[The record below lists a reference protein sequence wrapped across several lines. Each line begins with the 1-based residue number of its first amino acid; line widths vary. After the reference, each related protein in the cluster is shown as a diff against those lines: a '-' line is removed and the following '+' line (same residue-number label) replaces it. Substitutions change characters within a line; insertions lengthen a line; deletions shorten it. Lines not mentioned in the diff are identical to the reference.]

1 MVSSARVLLSPLA
14 YFQGNAHRLV
24 LVNGLFCTCR
34 QGGRHPKLGC
44 VTSRGPLRSLR
55 RSSLRSAAAV
65 AGVIVVSVVAGSGIG
80 TNGTNASA
88 VTAVV
93 TLVPPTTAATSAAN
107 AVATE
112 GVAVLGAVEERVT
125 TTAPTTAVPTTTT
138 ALATTTS
145 AAPAATTSTTTTSTS
160 TTSTSTTSTV
170 TPTTTV
176 AAPLTNEQIGAEAE
190 AILNYP
196 WRDKFPG
203 WTLVWD
209 DARDGVRALTFPDRK
224 VVEMY
229 IRPGDDPAYLARVL
243 AHEFGHVADLELNSD
258 ADRTVWR
265 EARGIADN
273 VYWWP
278 QGNSY
283 DFDTGAGDFAEGFA
297 ALLVGSETKS
307 RVGGPVTNDQLAVM
321 ADLVR

>member
-1 MVSSARVLLSPLA
+1 M
-14 YFQGNAHRLV
+14 
-24 LVNGLFCTCR
+24 
-34 QGGRHPKLGC
+34 
-44 VTSRGPLRSLR
+44 
-55 RSSLRSAAAV
+55 
-65 AGVIVVSVVAGSGIG
+65 
-80 TNGTNASA
+80 
-88 VTAVV
+88 
-93 TLVPPTTAATSAAN
+93 
-107 AVATE
+107 
-112 GVAVLGAVEERVT
+112 
-125 TTAPTTAVPTTTT
+125 
-138 ALATTTS
+138 
-145 AAPAATTSTTTTSTS
+145 
-160 TTSTSTTSTV
+160 